1 MKRAFTAAFVFVAAT
16 IVSSQAY
23 AVCND
28 AMAKDVRSSN
38 LDDQGKLNMLRAM
51 GCYDQMLESKDQA
64 RRDAYNAHLKQL
76 ESEAAKRAADREDA
90 IRKNKAT
97 QAAAIEADNARR
109 DAEGAQR
116 DAFEQAMA
124 NKCGEYPLDL
134 TIGLS
139 EKLLKMGCA
148 GPTTL
153 QLDSAYGLRIYKTP
167 DFLVTTRGGKV
178 VS

>member
-1 MKRAFTAAFVFVAAT
+1 
-16 IVSSQAY
+16 
-23 AVCND
+23 
-28 AMAKDVRSSN
+28 
-38 LDDQGKLNMLRAM
+38 
-51 GCYDQMLESKDQA
+51 
-64 RRDAYNAHLKQL
+64 
-76 ESEAAKRAADREDA
+76 
-90 IRKNKAT
+90 
-97 QAAAIEADNARR
+97 
-109 DAEGAQR
+109 
-116 DAFEQAMA
+116 MA

-178 VS
+178 VQLMRR